1 MNCTDIMFSR
11 RINTEN
17 VHLYEVPEL
26 IFGNDKQ
33 KYG

>member
-1 MNCTDIMFSR
+1 MKYIDIMFSR

-26 IFGNDKQ
+26 IFGHDNQ